1 MEEGP
6 HPALGIDHGDA
17 RIGIAATDPLG
28 ILAHPVE
35 TIDVRAIDPIER
47 IAQLVQQRGIRTL
60 VVGLPVRIDGTEGT
74 AAEKVRGFAAKVA
87 KRLPDVPMEFVDEA
101 YTTMAA
107 SAKLREA
114 GRKAKQQK
122 GVIDQAA
129 AVEILDAWMNGLEVC
144 AYVFLRS
151 PSVALIHHA
160 RRHERHALL
169 EKAWHILLTKRIG
182 RLRQWSLEITPI
194 AADLCRFASG

>member
-35 TIDVRAIDPIER
+35 TIDVRTTDPLER
-47 IAQLVQQRGIRTL
+47 IAQLVKLRNIRTL

-74 AAEKVRGFAAKVA
+74 AAEKVRGFATKLAA
-87 KRLPDVPMEFVDEA
+87 RLPGLPLEFVDEA
-101 YTTMAA
+101 YTTLAA

-122 GVIDQAA
+122 SVIDQAA
-129 AVEILDAWMNGLEVC
+129 AVEILEAWMNG
-144 AYVFLRS
+144 F
-151 PSVALIHHA
+151 
-160 RRHERHALL
+160 
-169 EKAWHILLTKRIG
+169 
-182 RLRQWSLEITPI
+182 
-194 AADLCRFASG
+194 

>member
-1 MEEGP
+1 MDEGP

-35 TIDVRAIDPIER
+35 TIDVRTIDPHER
-47 IAQLVQQRGIRTL
+47 IAQLVSLRNIRTL

-74 AAEKVRGFAAKVA
+74 AAEKVRAFAATLA
-87 KRLPDVPMEFVDEA
+87 KRLPDVPLEFVDEA

-114 GRKAKQQK
+114 GRKTKHQK

-129 AVEILDAWMNGLEVC
+129 AVEILEAWMNGL
-144 AYVFLRS
+144 
-151 PSVALIHHA
+151 
-160 RRHERHALL
+160 
-169 EKAWHILLTKRIG
+169 
-182 RLRQWSLEITPI
+182 
-194 AADLCRFASG
+194 

>member
-1 MEEGP
+1 MDEGP

-35 TIDVRAIDPIER
+35 TIDVRATDPLER
-47 IAQLVQQRGIRTL
+47 IAQLVKQRSIRTL
-60 VVGLPVRIDGTEGT
+60 VVGLPIRSDGTEGT
-74 AAEKVRGFAAKVA
+74 AAEKVRGFATKLAA
-87 KRLPDVPMEFVDEA
+87 RLPELPLEFVDEA
-101 YTTMAA
+101 YTTLAA

-129 AVEILDAWMNGLEVC
+129 AVEILEAWMNGL
-144 AYVFLRS
+144 
-151 PSVALIHHA
+151 
-160 RRHERHALL
+160 
-169 EKAWHILLTKRIG
+169 
-182 RLRQWSLEITPI
+182 
-194 AADLCRFASG
+194 